1 MSGKQKLKNKNTM
14 KAVKT
19 TIIGLSILLAGQLH
33 AQEAN
38 NSQKEELKTKILN
51 ELRNEKLVYFFE
63 EKVIPKK
70 QTNGE
75 ASGTVYSTRRMYSNK
90 KPKENGGIDAI
101 LFSHD
106 TLCFKVNE
114 YSIHDNS
121 YTDPKPPKDGKV
133 EAKTIYVPIGL
144 EELSYQHK
152 DSESSGGRDNIFLAN
167 IHILYSSR
175 YFNWV
180 YGHEEYTKKS
190 EERVKQAKMLY
201 KLLLTYQ
208 KIVEPQLL
216 DKAVEKF
223 KTEFN
228 HYKESGGKA
237 TISEEQRKLIVQA
250 NAANNEKKYK
260 AALDLYLQA
269 LKIDKFSYP
278 DAYNNM
284 ALISAA
290 TNDFLGAIYEIK
302 QYMVL
307 VPPEA
312 EAAREIQDK
321 IYEWEYKYNQD
332 LEATKP

>member
-1 MSGKQKLKNKNTM
+1 MKTVKLTL
-14 KAVKT
+14 
-19 TIIGLSILLAGQLH
+19 IGLSILLISQLH

-38 NSQKEELKTKILN
+38 NSQKEELKTKILS
-51 ELRNEKLVYFFE
+51 ELRNEKLIYFFK
-63 EKVIPKK
+63 EKVISKK
-70 QTNGE
+70 QSNGE
-75 ASGTVYSTRRMYSNK
+75 ASDSVYTTRRMYKNQ
-90 KPKENGGIDAI
+90 KPKENGGIDGFF
-101 LFSHD
+101 FSHD

-114 YSIHDNS
+114 FIIHDNS
-121 YTDPKPPKDGKV
+121 IDDPKPPKGGKV

-144 EELSYQHK
+144 AKLSYLYK
-152 DSESSGGRDNIFLAN
+152 DSENGGRDFISLAN
-167 IHILYSSR
+167 IYVLYHNAD
-175 YFNWV
+175 FN
-180 YGHEEYTKKS
+180 YAKGK
-190 EERVKQAKMLY
+190 EERIKQSKTLY

-216 DKAVEKF
+216 DKAVKKF

-228 HYKESGGKA
+228 HYKENGGKA

-250 NAANNEKKYK
+250 NAANNEKQYK

-284 ALISAA
+284 ALISAV

-312 EAAREIQDK
+312 GTAREIQDK